1 VIYGLWTLVGVVAL
15 VLIVFT
21 RISVFRNP
29 RISAG
34 EKAVWV
40 VATICFPLLGSL
52 VYFTVRRDW

>member
-15 VLIVFT
+15 VLIIVT
-21 RISVFRNP
+21 LISLFRNP
-29 RISAG
+29 RISGG

>member
-1 VIYGLWTLVGVVAL
+1 MIYGLWSVLGIVAL
-15 VLIVFT
+15 VAIVVTLF
-21 RISVFRNP
+21 SVFRNP
-29 RISAG
+29 RISGG

>member
-15 VLIVFT
+15 VLIGVT
-21 RISVFRNP
+21 LISLFRNP
-29 RISAG
+29 HISVG

>member
-1 VIYGLWTLVGVVAL
+1 V
-15 VLIVFT
+15 
-21 RISVFRNP
+21 
-29 RISAG
+29 G